1 MKRFDTYLGR
11 IAAAAILLVTG
22 GFLSSC
28 DKNDDG
34 PKLDKITVSV
44 SEVNATATT
53 AVFIGVVE
61 RESKA
66 PADAIVGFEY
76 AKSEDF
82 SDATEVTVLED
93 EFSEKVTGLSTN
105 TKYYYRTFVE
115 KKGQRTYGDVRD
127 FTTSSVSASVETIA
141 TSSTKAEIVCLV
153 DPEVAGSASLKAGV
167 EVSLDETF
175 AEVEDIAAE
184 TISEDGEYTISME
197 DLTLNTYYYVRPY
210 IEEGGNRI
218 YGTVKAFATTG
229 VNFAL
234 NVTLETA
241 LLRVFGSVEVDE
253 ADMNALTVGYQVSTD
268 PEFSEADTTT
278 VVIPADQYG
287 NYDSGNKFNY
297 RKPSTDYYYRSY
309 VLAGG
314 VYYYNN
320 ISKHTTDALALLA
333 YQLKNVTATSASCMP
348 AYNSNGWD
356 LTGVDEAGDAYST
369 DENFLTSGNGVTHVA
384 MQDDPYMPGLGFYS
398 ISISGLT
405 PATGYYYTYYIKRGE
420 EYEYG
425 PAESVLSFVT
435 LPDAS
440 CISVNEVKPT
450 INPGQVTFTGS
461 SNISDIARTTYA
473 ITTSLEYAT
482 TEDFSDKVSESFTG
496 NLSFQKDDLKPA
508 TTYYYRIALAYND
521 GKNDKT
527 LYTDVKSFT
536 TDEIALTCNMS
547 TIKET
552 SMTASMS
559 IGYSGWDISGLEF
572 GVILSTDSDCSLSS
586 SDVINKPSGMLDLGG
601 GMLIITSSFSDLTP
615 GTTYYYRGY
624 IKRNGEY
631 AHWTEIKS
639 ATTKITYPSAAFVK
653 VEEMN
658 TNLNIHLNV
667 NDWNNEDKFVTG
679 IQYGFSSD
687 LSDGTNKKINRS
699 TDISQDAQW
708 LVQVPVGVPSIRVYY
723 RFYYAP
729 VSDQNNCNYGNILHY
744 DMPDLDP
751 SLLTITLGEV
761 TTSTASFSGAF
772 GGIFDANACLWDVT
786 NSKIQFGV
794 ICSTSENATIDT
806 PDVVN
811 VEMTAAKGFLNDE
824 LQSATATGL
833 AEGTTYY
840 YRSYYKVGE
849 TVVYL
854 HNGTFTTTSAPKT
867 VNISQADLF
876 TFGTNTSASSP
887 KTLTFSGVDL
897 EVASS
902 GGGTNAET
910 YYILLNGS
918 TPYIKI
924 KAPKPITSVVLDK
937 ITCTSNNVGESTPCV
952 VGIYSSIGES
962 PVMLDSYSISTKSE
976 SHKVE
981 FTLDG
986 TVDEVYVQASLKSQ
1000 VTGISVTY

>member
-1 MKRFDTYLGR
+1 M
-11 IAAAAILLVTG
+11 
-22 GFLSSC
+22 
-28 DKNDDG
+28 
-34 PKLDKITVSV
+34 IT
-44 SEVNATATT
+44 T
-53 AVFIGVVE
+53 
-61 RESKA
+61 R
-66 PADAIVGFEY
+66 
-76 AKSEDF
+76 
-82 SDATEVTVLED
+82 
-93 EFSEKVTGLSTN
+93 
-105 TKYYYRTFVE
+105 YYYRTFVE
-115 KKGQRTYGDVRD
+115 KKGQRTYGDVES
-127 FTTSSVSASVETIA
+127 FTTNSVSASILTVDA
-141 TSSTKAEIVCLV
+141 SSTTAEIVCEV
-153 DPEVAGSASLKAGV
+153 DPEVAGSSTLAAGI
-167 EVSLDETF
+167 ELSADETF
-175 AEVEDIAAE
+175 AAVQTIAAE
-184 TISEDGEYTISME
+184 TVSKEGKYTVSLEGLVI
-197 DLTLNTYYYVRPY
+197 NTYYYIRPY
-210 IEEGGNRI
+210 IEQAGSRT
-218 YGTVKAFATTG
+218 YGKVQAFATTG
-229 VNFAL
+229 VKFNL
-234 NVTLETA
+234 NVTLDRS
-241 LLRVFGSVEVDE
+241 LLRVDGNVEVDE
-253 ADMNALTVGYQVSTD
+253 ADMDVITVGYQISTD
-268 PEFSEADTTT
+268 SEFSKDATTS
-278 VVIPADQYG
+278 VVIPADQYDYY
-287 NYDSGNKFNY
+287 NSLETFNC

-309 VLAGG
+309 VLIDG
-314 VYYYNN
+314 VYYYNDF
-320 ISKHTTDALALLA
+320 STHTTDALEV
-333 YQLKNVTATSASCMP
+333 K
-348 AYNSNGWD
+348 AYNIIPSTIKATTASALPSVDAWD
-356 LTGVDEAGDAYST
+356 LTGIDEMGVAYST
-369 DENFLTSGNGVTHVA
+369 SADFLTTGTGISYTA
-384 MQDDPYMPGLGFYS
+384 MQEGLGGYMLAL
-398 ISISGLT
+398 SGLT
-405 PATGYYYTYYIKRGE
+405 PATGYYYTYYIKRGT

-425 PAESVLSFVT
+425 PAESVLSFAT

-440 CISVNEVKPT
+440 CISVDEVKPT
-450 INPGQVTFTGS
+450 VNPGQVTFTGS
-461 SNISDIARTTYA
+461 SKVSEIAKTTYF
-473 ITTSLEYAT
+473 IVTSLEYAT
-482 TEDFSDKVSESFTG
+482 KEDFSDKTVQEFTG
-496 NLSFQKDDLKPA
+496 NLSFQKNDLKPA
-508 TTYYYRIALAYND
+508 TTYYYRVALAYKD
-521 GKNDKT
+521 SKGDKT
-527 LYTDVKSFT
+527 LYTAVKSFT

-552 SMTASMS
+552 SMTASMGT
-559 IGYSGWDISGLEF
+559 GYSGWDISGLEF
-572 GVILSTDSDCSLSS
+572 GVILSTDPDCSLSS
-586 SDVINKPSGMLDLGG
+586 SDVINKPSVVDDWYGMLF
-601 GMLIITSSFSDLTP
+601 ITSSFSDLTP

-729 VSDQNNCNYGNILHY
+729 VSDQNNCTYGNILSY

-937 ITCTSNNVGESTPCV
+937 ITCTSSNVSELTPCV

>member
-22 GFLSSC
+22 GLLSSC
-28 DKNDDG
+28 NKSDDG
-34 PKLDKITVSV
+34 PKLDKITVTV

-53 AVFIGVVE
+53 AEFIGVVE

-66 PADAIVGFEY
+66 PADAIVGIEY
-76 AKSEDF
+76 STAEDF
-82 SDATEVTVLED
+82 SGAAEVTGLD
-93 EFSEKVTGLSTN
+93 KQFSEKVTGLLIT
-105 TKYYYRTFVE
+105 TRYYYRTFVE
-115 KKGQRTYGDVRD
+115 KKGQRTYGDVES
-127 FTTSSVSASVETIA
+127 FTTNSVSASILTVDA
-141 TSSTKAEIVCLV
+141 SSTTAVIVCEV
-153 DPEVAGSASLKAGV
+153 DPEVAGSSTLKAGI
-167 EVSLDETF
+167 ELSADETF
-175 AEVEDIAAE
+175 ADYETIAAE
-184 TISEDGEYTISME
+184 AVSEKGKYTVSLDGLVI
-197 DLTLNTYYYVRPY
+197 NTYYYIRPY
-210 IEEGGNRI
+210 IEQAGSRTYGN
-218 YGTVKAFATTG
+218 VQAFATTG
-229 VNFAL
+229 VNFNL
-234 NVTLETA
+234 NVTLEKA
-241 LLRVFGSVEVDE
+241 LLRVHGNVGVEE
-253 ADMNALTVGYQVSTD
+253 ADMDVITVGYQVSTD
-268 PEFSEADTTT
+268 PEFSDDATST
-278 VVIPADQYG
+278 VEIPVEQYG
-287 NYDSGNKFNY
+287 NYDSGNQFNR
-297 RKPSTDYYYRSY
+297 RKPSTTYYYRSY
-309 VLAGG
+309 VLIDGE
-314 VYYYNN
+314 YYYND
-320 ISKHTTDALALLA
+320 SSTHTTDALEVIG
-333 YQLKNVTATSASCMP
+333 YELKNVTATSASCMP
-348 AYNSNGWD
+348 TYNSMAWD
-356 LTGVDEAGDAYST
+356 FTGVDEAGVAYST
-369 DENFLTSGNGVTHVA
+369 DENFLTSGNGITHVA
-384 MQDDPYMPGLGFYS
+384 MQDDPFMPGMGFYS
-398 ISISGLT
+398 ISVSGLT

-420 EYEYG
+420 EYAYG

-440 CISVNEVKPT
+440 CISVNEVKPESYT
-450 INPGQVTFTGS
+450 PGKVIFTGS
-461 SNISDIARTTYA
+461 SKVSDLAKTTYS
-473 ITTSLEYAT
+473 IVTSLEYAT
-482 TEDFSDKVSESFTG
+482 TEDFSDKVVKEFTG
-496 NLSFQKDDLKPA
+496 NLSFQKNDLKPA

-521 GKNDKT
+521 GKADKT
-527 LYTDVKSFT
+527 LYTAVKSFT

-854 HNGTFTTTSAPKT
+854 HSGSFTTLPQLTTVEVANKDLANLKGASTNAPKT
-867 VNISQADLF
+867 YDIIKDETTKEKLLSLTLAGLGGARDGVNYAKLTTGHLAITAPKAIKEINLTVDSFNGTLSVKESPSSVTALASQDLNE
-876 TFGTNTSASSP
+876 GTSANFTLSSD
-887 KTLTFSGVDL
+887 LTTV
-897 EVASS
+897 
-902 GGGTNAET
+902 
-910 YYILLNGS
+910 Y
-918 TPYIKI
+918 
-924 KAPKPITSVVLDK
+924 ITSSD
-937 ITCTSNNVGESTPCV
+937 NVM
-952 VGIYSSIGES
+952 IRA
-962 PVMLDSYSISTKSE
+962 L
-976 SHKVE
+976 
-981 FTLDG
+981 
-986 TVDEVYVQASLKSQ
+986 
-1000 VTGISVTY
+1000 SVTY